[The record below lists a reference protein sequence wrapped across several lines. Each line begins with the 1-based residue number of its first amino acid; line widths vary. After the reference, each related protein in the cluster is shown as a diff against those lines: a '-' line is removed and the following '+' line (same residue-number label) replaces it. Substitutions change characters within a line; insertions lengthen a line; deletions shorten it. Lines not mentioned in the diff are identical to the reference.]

1 MCDKHH
7 TVYLYGTCAFQK
19 GRLGNASFPLIS
31 LSSIIAE
38 SGIEFTILLRQSIR
52 ALHADVDVV
61 RSTGGGGS
69 RSETVLL
76 VHVNGT
82 YQLSE
87 GNGQSDAAF
96 GKDRKKNDVEG
107 SGKIYLFE
115 KGTFY
120 TIERY
125 SAHHTEITSSRLN
138 EAFM

>member
-38 SGIEFTILLRQSIR
+38 SGIEFTFLLRQSIR

-82 YQLSE
+82 CQLSE

-96 GKDRKKNDVEG
+96 GKDRKKMMLKEVAKSTFLKRARSIQLNDIVLITQK
-107 SGKIYLFE
+107 S
-115 KGTFY
+115 
-120 TIERY
+120 R
-125 SAHHTEITSSRLN
+125 AHV
-138 EAFM
+138 

>member
-61 RSTGGGGS
+61 RSTESGGT
-69 RSETVLL
+69 RSEAVLL
-76 VHVNGT
+76 VHVKGT

-87 GNGQSDAAF
+87 GRGQSDAAF
-96 GKDRKKNDVEG
+96 GKDRKK
-107 SGKIYLFE
+107 
-115 KGTFY
+115 
-120 TIERY
+120 
-125 SAHHTEITSSRLN
+125 
-138 EAFM
+138 

>member
-96 GKDRKKNDVEG
+96 GKDRKKMMLKEVAKSTFLKRARSIQLNDIVLITQK
-107 SGKIYLFE
+107 S
-115 KGTFY
+115 
-120 TIERY
+120 R
-125 SAHHTEITSSRLN
+125 AHV
-138 EAFM
+138 